1 MPLTV
6 GEGMTGSRSPAALRH
21 RTRNLDTLRHARPVQ
36 STHHRSDTDPDPD
49 RLTEHASPDVDVKA
63 TPLRGRPFGPRLD
76 PDAATTRPPPGDHA
90 KKKGQP
96 ARPHGLTG
104 PTPSG
109 MTWHFLVAGAG
120 VAGAGFEPATS
131 GL

>member
-36 STHHRSDTDPDPD
+36 PTHHRSDPDPDPD

-76 PDAATTRPPPGDHA
+76 PDAATTRPPQAITPRRRA
-90 KKKGQP
+90 SQP
-96 ARPHGLTG
+96 VLTG
-104 PTPSG
+104 
-109 MTWHFLVAGAG
+109 
-120 VAGAGFEPATS
+120 
-131 GL
+131 